1 MWLKSRV
8 RVLIRKLVK
17 ALIYLTYYN
26 ICLLI
31 LASGIYP
38 NIITLTAIA
47 LDQFVVFAD
56 IMIRPATPI
65 EDADITTK
73 LVGLLLLAHPF
84 FLGILFYENLFL
96 TSTLF
101 LVLDA
106 PAISYIGIIV
116 YIVRGILVLRS
127 RIQLG
132 RYGDGTPALKED
144 HQLLTE
150 GIYNHIR
157 HPLYSGGMLGR
168 IGLGL
173 SFRGYLGAIVFVLV
187 YFIIFRKRME
197 IEEQSLLSEF
207 GEEYEKY
214 MKRTKRLFPYI
225 Y

>member
-1 MWLKSRV
+1 MNASV
-8 RVLIRKLVK
+8 GVLIRKLVK

-31 LASGIYP
+31 LASGIYL
-38 NIITLTAIA
+38 NIIILTVIAI
-47 LDQFVVFAD
+47 DQLVVFAD

-84 FLGILFYENLFL
+84 FLDMLFYENLFV
-96 TSTLF
+96 TSILF
-101 LVLDA
+101 LALDT

-116 YIVRGILVLRS
+116 YIVGGILVLRS

-157 HPLYSGGMLGR
+157 HPLYAGGMLGR
-168 IGLGL
+168 CGLGL
-173 SFRGYLGAIVFVLV
+173 SFRGYLGTMVFVLV